1 MDKEKIV
8 DQLLL
13 YLEQEDKRYQPYI
26 PSHYEEKRKLLR
38 SLVNLRPPEPID
50 EHILKLEDELLQ
62 LELKEKKITS
72 VQDIPFCEEP
82 ISIWLGDIT
91 TLSIDAIV
99 NAGNSSLLGCFIPGH
114 HCIDNAIHTYAG
126 MRLRLACNEL
136 MQGREEGVGNAKITK
151 AYNLPSQYVIH
162 TVGPMIIDEV
172 TEEDIENLKKCY
184 RSSLELAS
192 QNGIRSIAFP
202 TISTGV
208 FHFPKELASK
218 IAVSTVREY
227 IAGHPGQ
234 FDHIVFN
241 VFTKEDQFYY
251 DRSFKN

>member
-1 MDKEKIV
+1 MNKEEIV

-13 YLEQEDKRYQPYI
+13 YFIQENKHYSIDI
-26 PSHYEEKRKLLR
+26 PSQYNEKRTLLR
-38 SLVNLRPPEPID
+38 SLVNLRLPEPID

-62 LELKEKKITS
+62 LELKEKKITD
-72 VQDIPFCEEP
+72 VHDIPFCEKP

-136 MQGREEGVGNAKITK
+136 MQGREEDVGNAKITK

-162 TVGPMIIDEV
+162 TVGPMIRDKV
-172 TEEDIENLKKCY
+172 TEEDIEDLKKCY
-184 RSSLELAS
+184 RSCLELAC
-192 QNGIRSIAFP
+192 QNGIHSIAFP

-218 IAVSTVREY
+218 IAVSTVREF
-227 IAGHPGQ
+227 IVCHPGQ

-241 VFTKEDQFYY
+241 VFTKEDQSYY
-251 DRSFKN
+251 DRLFKN